1 MKTQSSKL
9 LDIIIRD
16 TLYTNRISE
25 QAIPTPKELEN
36 IRKYSYE
43 KNIKT
48 PKDAEAF
55 RQWVRITYPDKMMSM
70 GLVSQDQFNDLD
82 ATKQATQKKLLRTVW
97 KTYGKEY
104 LEDQG
109 LVDVDTDS
117 NTPWYYEPDSIIS
130 AIAVGVIIALS
141 RKYKLFTKLRGSG
154 KGNIFNKFFVQKA
167 AKNYRTA
174 LALSEHK
181 LSTEEINNL
190 VNFLFTINKG
200 ARQEQLEQFLRG
212 KFPPDLVPRL
222 AEAIAENPA
231 MQNEISL
238 KFSGTV
244 AEQYVLNNMT
254 DAQLKKALLPN
265 VYKEEAPILRKKR
278 ARKTGN
284 NPATKPATKTKTTA
298 AVTLKSMGKLKG
310 TIGKQW
316 ANFQNASASAENIT
330 SAVGSAIKESDISL
344 KTKIGIID
352 TVTKKLKVKLG
363 SEQGAWL
370 LKTHLES
377 STFPDFTT
385 WVMDVKSAG
394 VTRTLTETDYLV
406 SKSIW
411 NLTK

>member
-1 MKTQSSKL
+1 MKPQSSKL
-9 LDIIIRD
+9 LDTVIRD

-70 GLVSQDQFNDLD
+70 GLVSQDQFDDLD

-117 NTPWYYEPDSIIS
+117 NTPWYYRPEFIIGGILVLSAVSIFGGRKLLPKIFGPN
-130 AIAVGVIIALS
+130 GVFIG
-141 RKYKLFTKLRGSG
+141 R
-154 KGNIFNKFFVQKA
+154 A
-167 AKNYRTA
+167 AKRYRTQ
-174 LALSEHK
+174 LALGRADLSPKQVEELVDLILQLRRGARNEYLK
-181 LSTEEINNL
+181 KILST
-190 VNFLFTINKG
+190 
-200 ARQEQLEQFLRG
+200 QLAE
-212 KFPPDLVPRL
+212 KDAVAA
-222 AEAIAENPA
+222 AEAIASNPGIQNQIHVTLVGEAAENFI
-231 MQNEISL
+231 NGKGFTED
-238 KFSGTV
+238 K
-244 AEQYVLNNMT
+244 
-254 DAQLKKALLPN
+254 LKKAMGENLWKQEGP
-265 VYKEEAPILRKKR
+265 AIKR
-278 ARKTGN
+278 ARKAKTGKV
-284 NPATKPATKTKTTA
+284 ADTIKKPTA
-298 AVTLKSMGKLKG
+298 AVTLKNMGKLKG
-310 TIGKQW
+310 TLGQQW

-330 SAVGSAIKESDISL
+330 NAVGSAIKGNDISL
-344 KTKIGIID
+344 KTKLGIID

-363 SEQGAWL
+363 SKQGAWVL
-370 LKTHLES
+370 TKHVKS
-377 STFPDFTT
+377 STFPNFTK
-385 WVMDVKSAG
+385 WAVDVKSAG

>member
-1 MKTQSSKL
+1 MKPQSSKL
-9 LDIIIRD
+9 LDTVIRD

-70 GLVSQDQFNDLD
+70 GLVSQAQFNDLD
-82 ATKQATQKKLLRTVW
+82 ATKQAMQKKLLRTVW

-117 NTPWYYEPDSIIS
+117 NTPWYYRPEFIIGGILVLSAVSIFGGRKLLPKIFGPN
-130 AIAVGVIIALS
+130 GVFIG
-141 RKYKLFTKLRGSG
+141 R
-154 KGNIFNKFFVQKA
+154 A
-167 AKNYRTA
+167 AKRYRTQ
-174 LALSEHK
+174 LALGRADLSPKQVEELVDLILQLRRGARNEYLK
-181 LSTEEINNL
+181 KILST
-190 VNFLFTINKG
+190 
-200 ARQEQLEQFLRG
+200 QLAE
-212 KFPPDLVPRL
+212 KDAVAA
-222 AEAIAENPA
+222 AEAIASNPGIQNQIHVTLVGEAAENFI
-231 MQNEISL
+231 NGKGFTED
-238 KFSGTV
+238 K
-244 AEQYVLNNMT
+244 
-254 DAQLKKALLPN
+254 LKKAMGENLWKQEGP
-265 VYKEEAPILRKKR
+265 AIKR
-278 ARKTGN
+278 ARKVKTGKV
-284 NPATKPATKTKTTA
+284 ADTIKKPTA
-298 AVTLKSMGKLKG
+298 AVTLKNMGKLKG
-310 TIGKQW
+310 TLGQQW

-330 SAVGSAIKESDISL
+330 NAVGSAIKGNDISL
-344 KTKIGIID
+344 KTKLGIID

-363 SEQGAWL
+363 SKQGAWVL
-370 LKTHLES
+370 TKHVKS
-377 STFPDFTT
+377 STFPNFTK
-385 WVMDVKSAG
+385 WAVDVKSAG

>member
-70 GLVSQDQFNDLD
+70 GLVSQAQFNDLD
-82 ATKQATQKKLLRTVW
+82 ATKQAMQKKLLRTVW

-117 NTPWYYEPDSIIS
+117 NTPWYYRPEFIIGGILVLSAVSIFGGRKLLPKIFGPN
-130 AIAVGVIIALS
+130 GVFIG
-141 RKYKLFTKLRGSG
+141 R
-154 KGNIFNKFFVQKA
+154 A
-167 AKNYRTA
+167 AKRYRTQ
-174 LALSEHK
+174 LALGRADLSPKQVEELVDLILQLRRGARNEYLK
-181 LSTEEINNL
+181 KILST
-190 VNFLFTINKG
+190 
-200 ARQEQLEQFLRG
+200 QLAE
-212 KFPPDLVPRL
+212 KDAVAA
-222 AEAIAENPA
+222 AEAIASNPGIQNQIHVTLVGEAAENFI
-231 MQNEISL
+231 NGKGFTED
-238 KFSGTV
+238 K
-244 AEQYVLNNMT
+244 
-254 DAQLKKALLPN
+254 LKKAMGENLWKQEGPAI
-265 VYKEEAPILRKKR
+265 KQ
-278 ARKTGN
+278 ARKAKTGKV
-284 NPATKPATKTKTTA
+284 ADTVKKPTA
-298 AVTLKSMGKLKG
+298 AVTLKNMGKLKG
-310 TIGKQW
+310 TLGQQW
-316 ANFQNASASAENIT
+316 SNFQNASASAENIT
-330 SAVGSAIKESDISL
+330 NAVGSAIKGNDIGL
-344 KTKIGIID
+344 KTKFNIID

-363 SEQGAWL
+363 SKQGAWVL
-370 LKTHLES
+370 TKHVKS
-377 STFPDFTT
+377 STFPDFTK
-385 WVMDVKSAG
+385 WAVDVKSAG

-411 NLTK
+411 NLAK

>member
-1 MKTQSSKL
+1 MKTQSTKL
-9 LDIIIRD
+9 LDTIIRD

-70 GLVSQDQFNDLD
+70 GLVSHDQFNDLD

-117 NTPWYYEPDSIIS
+117 NTPWYYRPEFIIGGILVFS
-130 AIAVGVIIALS
+130 AVAIFA
-141 RKYKLFTKLRGSG
+141 KYKLLGKVFGSDG
-154 KGNIFNKFFVQKA
+154 ILIGRS
-167 AKNYRTA
+167 AKKYRTA
-174 LALSEHK
+174 LALGRADLSPKQVEEMVDLILQLK
-181 LSTEEINNL
+181 RGARKEYLKKILST
-190 VNFLFTINKG
+190 
-200 ARQEQLEQFLRG
+200 QLAE
-212 KFPPDLVPRL
+212 KEATAA
-222 AEAIAENPA
+222 AEAIASNPGIQNQIHVTLVGEAAENFI
-231 MQNEISL
+231 NGKGFTED
-238 KFSGTV
+238 K
-244 AEQYVLNNMT
+244 
-254 DAQLKKALLPN
+254 LKKAMGENLW
-265 VYKEEAPILRKKR
+265 KQEGTAIKR
-278 ARKTGN
+278 ARKAKTGKV
-284 NPATKPATKTKTTA
+284 ADTVKKPTA
-298 AVTLKSMGKLKG
+298 AVTLKNMGKLKG
-310 TIGKQW
+310 TLGQQW
-316 ANFQNASASAENIT
+316 SNFQNASASADNIT
-330 SAVGSAIKESDISL
+330 NAVGSAIKGNDISL

-363 SEQGAWL
+363 SKQGAWVL
-370 LKTHLES
+370 TKHIKS
-377 STFPDFTT
+377 STFPDFTK
-385 WVMDVKSAG
+385 WAVDVKSAG

>member
-9 LDIIIRD
+9 LDTIIRD

-55 RQWVRITYPDKMMSM
+55 RQWVRITYPDKMMSV

-109 LVDVDTDS
+109 LVDVDPDS
-117 NTPWYYEPDSIIS
+117 NTPWYYRPEFIIGGILAFV
-130 AIAVGVIIALS
+130 AISLFA
-141 RKYKLFTKLRGSG
+141 KYKLLG
-154 KGNIFNKFFVQKA
+154 KIFGRDGVFLGRA
-167 AKNYRTA
+167 AKKYRTA
-174 LALSEHK
+174 IALGRSELSPK
-181 LSTEEINNL
+181 QVEEMVDLILQLKRGSRKEYLKKILST
-190 VNFLFTINKG
+190 
-200 ARQEQLEQFLRG
+200 QLTE
-212 KFPPDLVPRL
+212 KEATAA
-222 AEAIAENPA
+222 AEAIASNPGIQNQIHVTLVGEAAENFI
-231 MQNEISL
+231 NGKGFTED
-238 KFSGTV
+238 K
-244 AEQYVLNNMT
+244 
-254 DAQLKKALLPN
+254 LKKAMGENLWKQEGP
-265 VYKEEAPILRKKR
+265 AIKR
-278 ARKTGN
+278 ARKAKTGKV
-284 NPATKPATKTKTTA
+284 ADTIKKPTA
-298 AVTLKSMGKLKG
+298 AVTLKNMGKLKG
-310 TIGKQW
+310 TLGQQW

-330 SAVGSAIKESDISL
+330 NAVGSAIKGNDISL
-344 KTKIGIID
+344 KTKLGIID

-363 SEQGAWL
+363 SKQGAWVL
-370 LKTHLES
+370 TKHVKS
-377 STFPDFTT
+377 STFPDFTK
-385 WVMDVKSAG
+385 WAVDVKSAG